1 MKSHICINIK
11 TKQNNKKK
19 NKHGEIKYQIKI
31 IMTSGKG
38 RMEWEK
44 RIIQGVSTVFE
55 MLIYLK
61 YRYETNMEKC

>member
-1 MKSHICINIK
+1 MLMKSHICINIK

-38 RMEWEK
+38 RME
-44 RIIQGVSTVFE
+44 
-55 MLIYLK
+55 
-61 YRYETNMEKC
+61 